1 MNIDE
6 AEARLQETIGQDIRP
21 IAERHSITIFH
32 PVTGKLNKGWA
43 GQALLRHLDLP
54 LDSSQAPDGG
64 NWELKVIPLIR
75 KRTGEWKP
83 KETMAITMINGDNV
97 VTTSF
102 EDSFLFMKLRSVI
115 ICGREFVDRQESRS
129 PLISVDKLDLDD
141 HKDISLLQQI
151 KEDYEGVQEAIRVG
165 GFQSLTGSMG
175 IYVQPRTKGPGHG
188 SISRAFYARPILIK
202 KLLNLT

>member
-6 AEARLQETIGQDIRP
+6 AEAWLQKIIGRDIRP

-32 PVTGKLNKGWA
+32 PITGKLNKGWA
-43 GQALLRHLDLP
+43 GQALLKYLDLP
-54 LDSSQAPDGG
+54 LDSSQSPDGG
-64 NWELKVIPLIR
+64 TWELKLIPLIR
-75 KRTGEWKP
+75 AQTGEWKP

-97 VTTSF
+97 LATSF
-102 EDSFLFMKLRSVI
+102 EDSFLYMKLRSVI

-141 HKDISLLQQI
+141 HEDMNLLQQI

-188 SISRAFYARPILIK
+188 STSRAFYARPALIK
-202 KLLNLT
+202 KLLKLE

>member
-6 AEARLQETIGQDIRP
+6 AETQLKTIIGQDLRS

-32 PVTGKLNKGWA
+32 PGTGKLNKGWA
-43 GQALLRHLDLP
+43 GQALLRFLDLP
-54 LDSSQAPDGG
+54 LDSSQSPDGG
-64 NWELKVIPLIR
+64 TWELKLIPLIR
-75 KRTGEWKP
+75 AQTGEWKP
-83 KETMAITMINGDNV
+83 KETMAITMINGHNV
-97 VTTSF
+97 LATSF
-102 EDSFLFMKLRSVI
+102 EDSFLYLKLRSVI
-115 ICGREFVDRQESRS
+115 ICGREFIDRQESRS

-141 HKDISLLQQI
+141 LEDMSLLQQI

-188 SISRAFYARPILIK
+188 STSRAFYARPVLIK
-202 KLLNLT
+202 RLLKLE